1 MSKGIRSRTSIWK
14 SKNYASYQERYNK
27 LPTSSKFHTTSFSY
41 TTNMPK
47 GEKEGGRERG
57 EEEEDDDDES
67 I

>member
-27 LPTSSKFHTTSFSY
+27 LPTSSKFHTSFSY